1 MHEMEIY
8 SNYNFELYQENV
20 TSEVEYMRESPAIAA
35 RTMSEQSE
43 ALSEAHLMDE
53 GSTMRILEFGR
64 RNEVAEDGARHIVH
78 ESEEARRRYHSEP
91 ESAVQHIQ
99 AQHHEAQET
108 AEQFRVQRERL
119 QQECLSYVAEREEMY
134 RQEMEAISMTLA
146 SDAEMIAANSENFQ
160 MNAQNGMVT
169 KDQQLLRCRPKSPNM
184 RAT

>member
-1 MHEMEIY
+1 
-8 SNYNFELYQENV
+8 
-20 TSEVEYMRESPAIAA
+20 MRESPAIAA

-108 AEQFRVQRERL
+108 AAETLVNIEHGQTRAQSQVISHRL
-119 QQECLSYVAEREEMY
+119 Y
-134 RQEMEAISMTLA
+134 
-146 SDAEMIAANSENFQ
+146 
-160 MNAQNGMVT
+160 NGA
-169 KDQQLLRCRPKSPNM
+169 CGSPVLIDLVFGNLHYFPYYQSIGLV
-184 RAT
+184 